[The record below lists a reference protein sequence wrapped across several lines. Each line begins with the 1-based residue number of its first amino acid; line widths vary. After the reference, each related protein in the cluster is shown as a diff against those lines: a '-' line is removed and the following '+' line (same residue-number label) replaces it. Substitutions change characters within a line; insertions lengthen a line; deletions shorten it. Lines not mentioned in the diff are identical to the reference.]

1 MTKKKS
7 PRQTLPTGE
16 QATGTL
22 QIGAM
27 VRAPGFRS
35 PLLVVQGPNKKDE
48 FLLAH
53 GSFQVWVAKNQLVI
67 TEDKKKKKNS
77 STRQSF
83 VPEVMELS
91 IDLHGYRVLEAV
103 AALERLLD
111 EALLK
116 NATRIRIVHGIG
128 TGKLKAEIQAFLSKT
143 KHVKRH
149 AIDQANPGIT
159 WAYL

>member
-7 PRQTLPTGE
+7 PVQTM
-16 QATGTL
+16 

-35 PLLVVQGPNKKDE
+35 PLLVVQGPNKKGE

-53 GSFQVWVAKNQLVI
+53 GSFQMWVAENQLVI
-67 TEDKKKKKNS
+67 TEDKKKKRDRE
-77 STRQSF
+77 STRGSARQSL

-91 IDLHGYRVLEAV
+91 IDLHGYRVLEAL
-103 AALERLLD
+103 ATLEQLLD

-128 TGKLKAEIQAFLSKT
+128 SGKLKAEIQAFLSKT
-143 KHVKRH
+143 KHVKRYS
-149 AIDQANPGIT
+149 IDPTNPGIT